1 MKIYLL
7 ILMACLGMIS
17 CKPGKA
23 FDYSQS
29 IVKIETDLAADLGV
43 ADKKVSYHL
52 ENNNNDSA
60 AVYARQMED
69 MARQSL
75 RKVEDLDMPDVA
87 EAENFRREAIRYFSY
102 ITSIYESLNKLT
114 SATNDTEVDAERQRL
129 ADIVSRKEQATNTL
143 QAAQRKFAEANNFRI
158 EK

>member
-7 ILMACLGMIS
+7 IVVACLGIIS

-29 IVKIETDLAADLGV
+29 IVKIETDLAADLGAV
-43 ADKKVSYHL
+43 DKKVSYHL
-52 ENNNNDSA
+52 QNNNNDSA

-69 MARQSL
+69 MARLSL
-75 RKVEDLDMPDVA
+75 RKVEDLEMPDVA

-102 ITSIYESLNKLT
+102 ITSIYESLNRLA
-114 SATNDTEVDAERQRL
+114 SASDETEKEAERQRL

-143 QAAQRKFAEANNFRI
+143 QTAQRKFAEANNFRI